1 MDIGHE
7 NFAADDAGIGPFVAL
22 THNRDVARLG
32 FAKKH
37 FGIPAI
43 ILIELVNIFVAHRC
57 NVKVALCVLGQSH
70 RVFNVGRSNGLNTG
84 ITDRHGQN
92 FGIGGILNKQ
102 QSVFAL
108 LPNDGGGFGEVA
120 DPDRCMGRV
129 GCCGG
134 ECRFIN
140 AASNAVGGIKDLGDG
155 VVGAVLN
162 LTNATDCFGADDVAN
177 GIVDDHATRVEDE
190 HGVSNGEFMKGDISG
205 RFQVFGKQGFI
216 TSTIDLK
223 DFATALIGDQVA
235 IIEWVIGR
243 CVGGVEIILCIG
255 SARESEQ
262 EAN

>member
-7 NFAADDAGIGPFVAL
+7 DFAADDASVDPFVAL
-22 THNRDVARLG
+22 THNRDVAGFG

-43 ILIELVNIFVAHRC
+43 ILVELVNIFIAHRC

-70 RVFNVGRSNGLNTG
+70 RVFDVGRSNGLHTG

-92 FGIGGILNKQ
+92 FRIGGILDKQ
-102 QSVFAL
+102 QPVFAL
-108 LPNDGGGFGEVA
+108 LPDDGGGFGDVA
-120 DPDRCMGRV
+120 DPDRGMRRV
-129 GCCGG
+129 GRCGG
-134 ECRFIN
+134 EGRFID
-140 AASNAVGGIKDLGDG
+140 AASNAVGGIKNLGDG

-162 LTNATDCFGADDVAN
+162 LTNATDCFGADEIAC
-177 GIVDDHATRVEDE
+177 GIIDNHAIGVEDE
-190 HGVSNGEFMKGDISG
+190 HGVTNGEFMKGDISG

-216 TSTIDLK
+216 ASAIYLK

-243 CVGGVEIILCIG
+243 CVGGVEIVLCIG
-255 SARESEQ
+255 GARESEQ